1 MTNPNNA
8 VGTNGAYGGRTSVE
22 AFNDVMNIL
31 SRGIISGWECVP
43 NSGLTVSLGGNGN
56 IRDVA
61 AAEDAAGNKTSI
73 NNRSG
78 SPINITMAAA
88 PASNSRI
95 DAIVAY
101 VESSPAG
108 SATITDN
115 PGPCGIIPVSG
126 TASSSPAA
134 PNDSAIR
141 TAITADGA
149 SGTTAFYVVLA
160 YITIPSGTTDLT
172 ADNIAA
178 GPRVQTGAKITADNI
193 DFATIALGEIHHLTL
208 TTSLPIS
215 AYNGTN
221 YILKAENEYF
231 SGGRYLLALPSVIMY
246 VSSLDYQ
253 AHIAY
258 RIDNGTETQIR
269 TWAHWANLQQGT
281 QTAIIP
287 IDIPKGTHTIE
298 IGFGTNSNEKTLQV
312 YSYQSLDAWAVKIGA
327 SY

>member
-43 NSGLTVSLGGNGN
+43 NSAFTVSLGGNGN

-193 DFATIALGEIHHLTL
+193 DFTTLKKWVPDYANASSTNLWGDAPSATITDTGFVSCRIGIYKVNEAAQVEIAVSGVIVAKGYSESRAPGNGVPCA
-208 TTSLPIS
+208 TSAMVP
-215 AYNGTN
+215 
-221 YILKAENEYF
+221 
-231 SGGRYLLALPSVIMY
+231 
-246 VSSLDYQ
+246 VSSGDTISYDSHGGDLL
-253 AHIAY
+253 Y
-258 RIDNGTETQIR
+258 RECYF
-269 TWAHWANLQQGT
+269 
-281 QTAIIP
+281 IP
-287 IDIPKGTHTIE
+287 GK
-298 IGFGTNSNEKTLQV
+298 
-312 YSYQSLDAWAVKIGA
+312 WM
-327 SY
+327 

>member
-193 DFATIALGEIHHLTL
+193 DFTTMKKWMPNYANAQLLTNAQARAYTAPEDGFISIGVARYSADQSNYGEITVQINNI
-208 TTSLPIS
+208 PV
-215 AYNGTN
+215 AK
-221 YILKAENEYF
+221 IL
-231 SGGRYLLALPSVIMY
+231 GGPTDRGGYPQARYTGL
-246 VSSLDYQ
+246 
-253 AHIAY
+253 
-258 RIDNGTETQIR
+258 
-269 TWAHWANLQQGT
+269 
-281 QTAIIP
+281 IP
-287 IDIPKGTHTIE
+287 ICAGERMSNNAAADMDNYAWFIPGKW
-298 IGFGTNSNEKTLQV
+298 V
-312 YSYQSLDAWAVKIGA
+312 
-327 SY
+327 

>member
-193 DFATIALGEIHHLTL
+193 DFTTFDTSVVINSFLTSLQSTTSTSGVNINQLSDGTNPGNLQLTL
-208 TTSLPIS
+208 SKTSSVLVAATFPLSTSGSNGNIDLYVDDTLVKQIMTNQESTSHSTT
-215 AYNGTN
+215 GF
-221 YILKAENEYF
+221 LK
-231 SGGRYLLALPSVIMY
+231 V
-246 VSSLDYQ
+246 
-253 AHIAY
+253 
-258 RIDNGTETQIR
+258 DNLTAGSHKFTFKLR
-269 TWAHWANLQQGT
+269 ANAG
-281 QTAIIP
+281 QTAYI
-287 IDIPKGTHTIE
+287 GSYRTISVA
-298 IGFGTNSNEKTLQV
+298 FVPLP
-312 YSYQSLDAWAVKIGA
+312 A
-327 SY
+327 